1 MSLSGD
7 QLSSNPT
14 KSSPERGPQ
23 PRLEE
28 LVDTH
33 HDPAYGE
40 TVRVA
45 PLVQRV
51 TAANPSPFTFAG
63 TGTYIVGGRRVAV
76 IDPGPDDAEHLVA
89 LLRALEGRTVSHICV
104 THTHSDHS
112 PASRA
117 LAAATGAPV
126 LGFGPHPPTD
136 SRRGNTDAPAAWPAT
151 GGEAAPDSDEPA
163 MPSGAASSGE
173 FSRVGDPVVSA
184 SAEAPPADE
193 EPGDWQFVPDVT
205 LSHGDVLAG
214 DGWTL
219 ECLHTPGHISN
230 HLCFALAEESGVFTG
245 DHVMGWSSTIIP
257 PPDGTLGDYLRSLQL
272 LIDRGDRDQVYWPT
286 HGPPITSPVRYARAL
301 LAHRHRRT
309 AQILACLRDG
319 PATIPQLVAQMYTD
333 TPKQLHRAAERSV
346 LAHLIHLTQHSRVTT
361 QRATDERATQYAL
374 T

>member
-1 MSLSGD
+1 MPPSGD
-7 QLSSNPT
+7 HLSSNPT
-14 KSSPERGPQ
+14 ESSPERWPR

-28 LVDTH
+28 LLDTR

-40 TVRVA
+40 AVQVA

-76 IDPGPDDAEHLVA
+76 IDPGPDDAEHLAA

-112 PASRA
+112 PASGA

-126 LGFGPHPPTD
+126 LGFGPHP
-136 SRRGNTDAPAAWPAT
+136 A
-151 GGEAAPDSDEPA
+151 SDRQPG
-163 MPSGAASSGE
+163 GAAGA
-173 FSRVGDPVVSA
+173 VVQ
-184 SAEAPPADE
+184 E
-193 EPGDWQFVPDVT
+193 EPGDWDFDPDVS
-205 LSHGDVLAG
+205 LAHGDVLAG

-230 HLCFALAEESGVFTG
+230 HLCFALAEEGAVFTG

-257 PPDGTLGDYLRSLQL
+257 PPDGRLGDYLHSLQL
-272 LIDRGDRDQVYWPT
+272 LIDRGGLDQVYWPT
-286 HGPPITSPVRYARAL
+286 HGPPISSPVRYARAL

-309 AQILACLRDG
+309 DQILTCLRDG
-319 PATIPQLVAQMYTD
+319 PATIPALVARMYTS
-333 TPKQLHRAAERSV
+333 TPPALHPAAERSV
-346 LAHLIHLTQHSRVTT
+346 LAHLIHLGEQDRVTFEP
-361 QRATDERATQYAL
+361 AADERATRYAL
-374 T
+374 A